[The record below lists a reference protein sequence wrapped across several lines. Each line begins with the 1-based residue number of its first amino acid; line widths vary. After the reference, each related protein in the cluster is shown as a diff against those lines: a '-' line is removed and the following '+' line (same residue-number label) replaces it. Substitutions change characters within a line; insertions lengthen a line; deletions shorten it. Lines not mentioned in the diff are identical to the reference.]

1 VAEHEGYMMKQMGG
15 GQWRYGAESGAH
27 DDTVVACALAWKASQ
42 GEVELPDFELVSFKQ
57 ETAWR
62 VR

>member
-1 VAEHEGYMMKQMGG
+1 VI
-15 GQWRYGAESGAH
+15 
-27 DDTVVACALAWKASQ
+27 ACALAWKASQ